1 MSETVKTEEKAIVE
15 YKGERIPITFRDV
28 KNLICPLASDQEI
41 ALFLKTCQSLQLNPF
56 EQEIY
61 LIKYSEKDRAAIV
74 ISIDSYLKA
83 GETNP
88 QFDGYEA
95 GIILDFGGRLEFRE
109 GAFLLDKER
118 TQLVGGWAKV
128 YRKDRTRPFY
138 VAINKK
144 ECLRYRK
151 DGTLTEFWT
160 EEKQPSMLRKVALKR
175 AMVEAFPSLFSGTI
189 SNIDYEE
196 VKEVLPEPKG
206 ETPERE
212 LPPAL
217 EKGGNPDWRKFWA
230 KVKSELGL
238 TAEEARELLH
248 VESIKK
254 DLIDQGVSMEKLWD
268 SLVHAVQGE
277 KERQEV
283 SAPAVPGEAHK
294 DEEPTGTVAP
304 AKPARDPETV
314 KTIAELYKACHEDFN
329 LQPRDVI
336 KELGYSSQADITEK
350 PSECY
355 RRILAVRTMTTFST
369 TVCANCPDYDDGGQE
384 VAKQQEVKNGN

>member
-1 MSETVKTEEKAIVE
+1 MSETLKTEEKAIVE
-15 YKGERIPITFRDV
+15 YKGEKIPITFRDV
-28 KNLICPLASDQEI
+28 KNLICPLASDQET

-56 EQEIY
+56 EHEIY

-83 GETNP
+83 GEINP

-118 TQLVGGWAKV
+118 AQLVGGWAKV

-138 VAINKK
+138 VAVNKK

-196 VKEVLPEPKG
+196 VKEALPEPKG
-206 ETPERE
+206 ETPEGE

-217 EKGGNPDWRKFWA
+217 EKDGKPDWRKFWA
-230 KVKSELGL
+230 RVKSELGL
-238 TAEEARELLH
+238 TAEEARGLLH
-248 VESIKK
+248 VESIKN
-254 DLIDQGVSMEKLWD
+254 DLIDQGISMEKLWD
-268 SLVHAVQGE
+268 SLVHAVQVE
-277 KERQEV
+277 KERQEI
-283 SAPAVPGEAHK
+283 SAA
-294 DEEPTGTVAP
+294 
-304 AKPARDPETV
+304 AKPTDALAPPKPKRNPETI
-314 KTIAELYKACHEDFN
+314 KTIAELYRACHEDFK
-329 LQPRDVI
+329 LQPKEVI
-336 KELGYSSQADITEK
+336 KELGVSSQNDLTEK
-350 PSECY
+350 PANCY
-355 RRILAVRTMTTFST
+355 RQIAAVRERTNAQKG
-369 TVCANCPDYDDGGQE
+369 C
-384 VAKQQEVKNGN
+384 